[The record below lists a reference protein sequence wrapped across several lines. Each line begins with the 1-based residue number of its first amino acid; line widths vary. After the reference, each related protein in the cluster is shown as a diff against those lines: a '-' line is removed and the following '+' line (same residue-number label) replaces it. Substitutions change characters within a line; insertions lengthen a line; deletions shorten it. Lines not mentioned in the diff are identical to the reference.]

1 MNVFKHSFH
10 SHLLDMTRLSFVRLP
25 LVDNLHM
32 PINNNDFLVTN
43 TSAIEPDPAQLQWF
57 DDVLA
62 HVTDKQHA
70 CASGYLDTYKHGKK
84 NSKIWF

>member
-1 MNVFKHSFH
+1 
-10 SHLLDMTRLSFVRLP
+10 
-25 LVDNLHM
+25 M
-32 PINNNDFLVTN
+32 PINNNDFQVTN

-62 HVTDKQHA
+62 HLTDKQHA

-84 NSKIWF
+84 K